1 MEEKQ
6 RKELIKKI
14 IEEQD
19 IVALYTYDG
28 FNKSLGIMQEYSKGI
43 LYSGLKKFIL
53 QNSEMLKKFTTKNL
67 YTLLASTYDESEKQI
82 INEQIAERLEK
93 EDFFCEDIDSEVFL
107 HPIHTYDSY
116 GKIDKDVRNKINIEL
131 EKQLKELGK
140 EYEIIDKNIKNYPDA
155 ANFLKYYK
163 DGIFNN
169 DKIAMINK
177 FIEKDSKALE
187 YMNFGIFKDNIFEI
201 GSEFCEYI
209 SKFPTI
215 SYQLIF
221 LEEKSPEIFKKIS
234 ERFKNY
240 NDIKEN
246 LDEIEVLITYCARNA
261 FDLKEKNIK
270 IEDLLECAY
279 RNSNEFKLINV
290 ECGEDYKK
298 RLNQE
303 LDKQYT
309 NAKDIKEKLNIY
321 MNKKYSLS
329 LSGAKDLLKDFGTDI
344 ENLELSEET
353 KKLFLELGEIV
364 NLEDEKEI
372 DRLFK
377 ENEMTYSTIQV
388 KKIKNEIAKEC
399 AKDFSKEF
407 NNTDEKI
414 KNKIKNN
421 ENVANIEYKG
431 KKIPCVKL
439 KGNFNFL
446 VHSTDAEF
454 VNTKNSVENFAEDW
468 SSGKDKKNHIIS
480 TTYINQDFLG
490 MAPVAK
496 NGVRYAFSNLEKSKL
511 KLMGVTD
518 LNTYSNSFAYNSV
531 KRQYMSSKTLVYNSR
546 RVYSEFGI
554 EREGTIPDYVVICD
568 DDLPEVIENSYKSAS
583 QFEIPIIYINKAE
596 IEKEQIKNLEDMLGK
611 FRNTK
616 DTEVLHKLINTYETN
631 MAGWLLNR
639 SDEIQDDKSHTAN
652 VDNTRFKEDFK
663 QIQSQIEDTV
673 KEYFKESKENKISDN
688 KISEVISILLDE
700 IELYEGC
707 EETKPISK
715 TRVSFNVQELLQE
728 ANKTL
733 DDIGKS
739 ELKVD
744 MDAKMTSKQYKK
756 KIQEFV
762 KNALNGE
769 ELITTEYKKD
779 TEKII
784 NTLKEKSKFQETQKN

>member
-19 IVALYTYDG
+19 IVALYTYDD

-309 NAKDIKEKLNIY
+309 NAKDIKEKVNIY

-377 ENEMTYSTIQV
+377 ENKMTYSTIQV
-388 KKIKNEIAKEC
+388 RKIKNEIAKEC

-439 KGNFNFL
+439 KENFNLL

-518 LNTYSNSFAYNSV
+518 LNTYSNSFAYDSV

-688 KISEVISILLDE
+688 KISEIISILLDE

-715 TRVSFNVQELLQE
+715 TSVSFNVQELLQE

-744 MDAKMTSKQYKK
+744 LDAKMTSKQYKK

-769 ELITTEYKKD
+769 ELITTEYKND

-784 NTLKEKSKFQETQKN
+784 NTLKEKSKFQATQKN

>member
-67 YTLLASTYDESEKQI
+67 YTLLASTYDESEKQM
-82 INEQIAERLEK
+82 INEQIAERLKK
-93 EDFFCEDIDSEVFL
+93 EEFFCEDIDSEVFL

-303 LDKQYT
+303 LDKQYA

-329 LSGAKDLLKDFGTDI
+329 LSGAKDLLKDFGTDL

-439 KGNFNFL
+439 KENFNLL

-518 LNTYSNSFAYNSV
+518 LNTYSNSFAYDSV

-611 FRNTK
+611 FQNTK

-688 KISEVISILLDE
+688 KISEIISILLDE

-769 ELITTEYKKD
+769 ELITTEYKND

>member
-28 FNKSLGIMQEYSKGI
+28 FNKSLGIMQEYSNGI
-43 LYSGLKKFIL
+43 LYSELKKFIL

-93 EDFFCEDIDSEVFL
+93 EDFFCEDIDSEAFL
-107 HPIHTYDSY
+107 HPIHTYNSY
-116 GKIDKDVRNKINIEL
+116 GKIDKDVRNKINIKL

-399 AKDFSKEF
+399 AKDFSKDF

>member
-67 YTLLASTYDESEKQI
+67 YTLLASTYDESEKQM
-82 INEQIAERLEK
+82 INEQIAERLKK
-93 EDFFCEDIDSEVFL
+93 EEFFCEDIDSEVFL
-107 HPIHTYDSY
+107 HPIHTYNSY
-116 GKIDKDVRNKINIEL
+116 GKIDKDVRNKINIKL

-140 EYEIIDKNIKNYPDA
+140 EYEIIYKNIKNYPDA

-261 FDLKEKNIK
+261 FNLKEKNIE

-303 LDKQYT
+303 LNKKYK

-353 KKLFLELGEIV
+353 KKIFLELGKIV

-439 KGNFNFL
+439 KENFNLL

-518 LNTYSNSFAYNSV
+518 LNTYSNSFAYDSA

-568 DDLPEVIENSYKSAS
+568 DDLPDVIENSYKSAS

-611 FRNTK
+611 FQNTK

-715 TRVSFNVQELLQE
+715 TRVSFNAQELLQE

-733 DDIGKS
+733 DDIGRR

-744 MDAKMTSKQYKK
+744 LDAKMTSKQYKM
-756 KIQEFV
+756 KIQKFV

-769 ELITTEYKKD
+769 ELITTEYKND

>member
-67 YTLLASTYDESEKQI
+67 YTLLASTYDESEKQM
-82 INEQIAERLEK
+82 INEQIAERLKK
-93 EDFFCEDIDSEVFL
+93 EEFFCEDIDSEVFL

-270 IEDLLECAY
+270 IEDFLECAY

-439 KGNFNFL
+439 KENFNLL

-518 LNTYSNSFAYNSV
+518 LNTYSNSFAYDSV
-531 KRQYMSSKTLVYNSR
+531 KRQYMSSKTLVYNLR

-568 DDLPEVIENSYKSAS
+568 DDLPEVIENSYKAAS

-688 KISEVISILLDE
+688 KISEIISILLDE

-744 MDAKMTSKQYKK
+744 LDAKMTSKQYKK

-769 ELITTEYKKD
+769 ELITTEYKND

-784 NTLKEKSKFQETQKN
+784 NTLKEKSKFQEMQKN

>member
-67 YTLLASTYDESEKQI
+67 YTLLASTYDESEKQM
-82 INEQIAERLEK
+82 INEQIAERLKK
-93 EDFFCEDIDSEVFL
+93 EEFFCEDIDSEVFL

-261 FDLKEKNIK
+261 FDLKEKNIE

-290 ECGEDYKK
+290 ECGEGYKK

-421 ENVANIEYKG
+421 ENLANIEYKG

-439 KGNFNFL
+439 KENFNLL

-518 LNTYSNSFAYNSV
+518 LNTYSNSFAYDSV

-568 DDLPEVIENSYKSAS
+568 DDLPEVIENSYKAAS

-744 MDAKMTSKQYKK
+744 LDAKMTSKQYKK

-769 ELITTEYKKD
+769 ELITTEYKND

-784 NTLKEKSKFQETQKN
+784 NTLKEKSKFQEMQKN

>member
-28 FNKSLGIMQEYSKGI
+28 FNKSLGIMQEYSNGI
-43 LYSGLKKFIL
+43 LYSELKKFIL

-163 DGIFNN
+163 NGIFNN

-240 NDIKEN
+240 NEIKEN

-431 KKIPCVKL
+431 KKIQCVKL
-439 KGNFNFL
+439 KENFNLL

-518 LNTYSNSFAYNSV
+518 LNTYSNSFAYDSV

-611 FRNTK
+611 FQNTK
-616 DTEVLHKLINTYETN
+616 DIEVLHKLINTYETN

-673 KEYFKESKENKISDN
+673 KEYFKESKENKTSDN

-733 DDIGKS
+733 DDIGRR

-744 MDAKMTSKQYKK
+744 LDAKMTSKQYKK

-769 ELITTEYKKD
+769 ELITTEYKND

>member
-28 FNKSLGIMQEYSKGI
+28 FNKSLGIMQEYSNGI
-43 LYSGLKKFIL
+43 LYSELKKFIL

-93 EDFFCEDIDSEVFL
+93 EDFFCEDIDSEAFL
-107 HPIHTYDSY
+107 HPIHTYNSY
-116 GKIDKDVRNKINIEL
+116 GKIDKDVRNKINIKL

-377 ENEMTYSTIQV
+377 ENEMTYSTIQG

>member
-82 INEQIAERLEK
+82 INEQIAERLKK
-93 EDFFCEDIDSEVFL
+93 EEFFCEDIDSEAFL
-107 HPIHTYDSY
+107 HPIHTYNSY
-116 GKIDKDVRNKINIEL
+116 GKIDKDVRNKINIKL

-140 EYEIIDKNIKNYPDA
+140 EYEIIYKNIKNYPDA

-261 FDLKEKNIK
+261 FNLKEKNIE

-303 LDKQYT
+303 LNKKYK

-353 KKLFLELGEIV
+353 KKIFLELGEIV

-439 KGNFNFL
+439 KENFNLL

-518 LNTYSNSFAYNSV
+518 LNTYSNSFAYDSA

-715 TRVSFNVQELLQE
+715 TRVSFNAQELLQE

-733 DDIGKS
+733 DDIGRR

-744 MDAKMTSKQYKK
+744 LDAKMTSKQYKM
-756 KIQEFV
+756 KIQKFV

-769 ELITTEYKKD
+769 ELITTEYKND

>member
-28 FNKSLGIMQEYSKGI
+28 FNKSLGIMQEYSNGI
-43 LYSGLKKFIL
+43 LYSELKKFIL

-67 YTLLASTYDESEKQI
+67 YTLLASTYDESEKQM
-82 INEQIAERLEK
+82 INEQIAERLKK
-93 EDFFCEDIDSEVFL
+93 EEFFCEDIDSEAFL
-107 HPIHTYDSY
+107 HPIHTYNSY
-116 GKIDKDVRNKINIEL
+116 GKIDKDVRNKINIKL

-140 EYEIIDKNIKNYPDA
+140 EYEIIYKNIKNYPDA

-240 NDIKEN
+240 NEIKEN

-329 LSGAKDLLKDFGTDI
+329 LSRAKDLLKDFGTDI
-344 ENLELSEET
+344 ENLDLSEET

-439 KGNFNFL
+439 KENFNLL

-518 LNTYSNSFAYNSV
+518 LNTYSNSFAYDSV

-663 QIQSQIEDTV
+663 QIKSQIEDTV

-744 MDAKMTSKQYKK
+744 MDAKMTSKQYKM
-756 KIQEFV
+756 KIQKFV

-769 ELITTEYKKD
+769 ELITTEYKND

>member
-28 FNKSLGIMQEYSKGI
+28 FNKSLGIMQEYSNGI
-43 LYSGLKKFIL
+43 LYSELKKFIL

-303 LDKQYT
+303 LDKQYA

-353 KKLFLELGEIV
+353 KKLFLEIGEIV

-414 KNKIKNN
+414 KNKIKDN

-439 KGNFNFL
+439 KENFNLL

-518 LNTYSNSFAYNSV
+518 LNTYSNSFAYDSV

-611 FRNTK
+611 FQNTK
-616 DTEVLHKLINTYETN
+616 DIEVLHKLINTYETN

-673 KEYFKESKENKISDN
+673 KEYFKESKENKTSDN

-744 MDAKMTSKQYKK
+744 LDAKMTSKQYKM

-769 ELITTEYKKD
+769 ELITTEYKND

-784 NTLKEKSKFQETQKN
+784 NTLKEKSKFQEMQKN

>member
-177 FIEKDSKALE
+177 FIEKDSKVLE

-377 ENEMTYSTIQV
+377 ENKMTYSTIQV

-439 KGNFNFL
+439 KENFNLL

-518 LNTYSNSFAYNSV
+518 LNTYSNSFAYDSV

-596 IEKEQIKNLEDMLGK
+596 VEKEQIKNLEDMLGK
-611 FRNTK
+611 FQNTK
-616 DTEVLHKLINTYETN
+616 NTEVLHKLINTYETN

-673 KEYFKESKENKISDN
+673 KEYFKESKENKTSDN

-744 MDAKMTSKQYKK
+744 LDAKMTSKQYKK

-769 ELITTEYKKD
+769 ELITTEYKND

>member
-28 FNKSLGIMQEYSKGI
+28 FNKSLGIMQEYSNGI

-67 YTLLASTYDESEKQI
+67 YTLLASTYDESEKKM
-82 INEQIAERLEK
+82 INEQIAERLKK
-93 EDFFCEDIDSEVFL
+93 EEFFCEDIDSEAFL
-107 HPIHTYDSY
+107 HPIHTYNSY
-116 GKIDKDVRNKINIEL
+116 GKIDKDVRNKINIKL

-240 NDIKEN
+240 NEIKEN

-439 KGNFNFL
+439 KENFNLL

-518 LNTYSNSFAYNSV
+518 LNTYSNSFAYDSV

-568 DDLPEVIENSYKSAS
+568 DDLPEVIENSYKAAS

-744 MDAKMTSKQYKK
+744 LDAKMTSKQYKK

-769 ELITTEYKKD
+769 ELITTEYKND

>member
-67 YTLLASTYDESEKQI
+67 YTLLASTYDESEKQM
-82 INEQIAERLEK
+82 INEQIAERLKK
-93 EDFFCEDIDSEVFL
+93 EEFFCEDIDSEAFL
-107 HPIHTYDSY
+107 HPIHTYNSY
-116 GKIDKDVRNKINIEL
+116 GKIDKDVRNKINIKL

-140 EYEIIDKNIKNYPDA
+140 EYEIIYKNIKNYPDA

-261 FDLKEKNIK
+261 FNLKEKNIE

-303 LDKQYT
+303 LNKKYK

-353 KKLFLELGEIV
+353 KKIFLELGEIV

-439 KGNFNFL
+439 KENFNLL

-518 LNTYSNSFAYNSV
+518 LNTYSNSFAYDSA

-568 DDLPEVIENSYKSAS
+568 DDLPDVIENSYKAAS

-611 FRNTK
+611 FQNTK

-715 TRVSFNVQELLQE
+715 TRVSFNAQELLQE

-733 DDIGKS
+733 DDIGRR

-744 MDAKMTSKQYKK
+744 LDAKMTSKQYKM
-756 KIQEFV
+756 KIQKFV

-769 ELITTEYKKD
+769 KLITTEYKND

>member
-67 YTLLASTYDESEKQI
+67 YTLLASTYDESEKQM
-82 INEQIAERLEK
+82 INEQIAERLKK
-93 EDFFCEDIDSEVFL
+93 EEFFCEDIDSEAFL
-107 HPIHTYDSY
+107 HPIHTYNSY
-116 GKIDKDVRNKINIEL
+116 GKIDKDVRNKINIKL

-140 EYEIIDKNIKNYPDA
+140 EYEIIYKNIKNYPDA

-261 FDLKEKNIK
+261 FNLKEKNIE

-303 LDKQYT
+303 LNKKYK

-329 LSGAKDLLKDFGTDI
+329 LSGAKDLLNDFGTDI

-353 KKLFLELGEIV
+353 KKIFLELGEIV

-439 KGNFNFL
+439 KENFNLL

-518 LNTYSNSFAYNSV
+518 LNTYSNSFAYDSA

-700 IELYEGC
+700 IELYKGC
-707 EETKPISK
+707 EEIKPISK
-715 TRVSFNVQELLQE
+715 TRVSFNAQELLQE

-733 DDIGKS
+733 DDIGRR

-744 MDAKMTSKQYKK
+744 LDAKMTSKQYKM
-756 KIQEFV
+756 KIQKFV

-769 ELITTEYKKD
+769 ELITTEYKND

>member
-82 INEQIAERLEK
+82 INEQIAERLKK
-93 EDFFCEDIDSEVFL
+93 EEFFCEDIDSEAFL
-107 HPIHTYDSY
+107 HPIHTYNSY
-116 GKIDKDVRNKINIEL
+116 GKIDKDVRNKINIKL

-140 EYEIIDKNIKNYPDA
+140 EYEIIYKNIKNYPDA

-187 YMNFGIFKDNIFEI
+187 YINFGIFKDKIFEI

-261 FDLKEKNIK
+261 FNLKEKNIE

-303 LDKQYT
+303 LNKKYK

-353 KKLFLELGEIV
+353 KKIFLELGEIV
-364 NLEDEKEI
+364 NLEDEKES

-439 KGNFNFL
+439 KENFNLL

-518 LNTYSNSFAYNSV
+518 LNTYSNSFAYDSA

-715 TRVSFNVQELLQE
+715 TRVSFNAQELLQE

-733 DDIGKS
+733 DDIGRR

-744 MDAKMTSKQYKK
+744 LDAKMTSKQYKM
-756 KIQEFV
+756 KIQKFV

-769 ELITTEYKKD
+769 ELITTEYKND

>member
-1 MEEKQ
+1 MEEKK

-67 YTLLASTYDESEKQI
+67 YTLLASTYDESEKQM
-82 INEQIAERLEK
+82 INEQIAERLKK
-93 EDFFCEDIDSEVFL
+93 EEFFCEDIDSEAFL
-107 HPIHTYDSY
+107 HPIHTYNSY
-116 GKIDKDVRNKINIEL
+116 GKIDKDARNKINIKL

-140 EYEIIDKNIKNYPDA
+140 EYEIIYKNIKNYPDA

-261 FDLKEKNIK
+261 FNLKEKNIE

-303 LDKQYT
+303 LNKKYK

-353 KKLFLELGEIV
+353 KKIFLELGEIV

-439 KGNFNFL
+439 KENFNLL

-454 VNTKNSVENFAEDW
+454 VNTKNSVKNFAEDW

-480 TTYINQDFLG
+480 TSYINQDFLG

-518 LNTYSNSFAYNSV
+518 LNTYSNSFAYDSA

-554 EREGTIPDYVVICD
+554 EREGTIPDYAVICD
-568 DDLPEVIENSYKSAS
+568 DDLPDVIENSYKAAS

-707 EETKPISK
+707 EKTKPISK
-715 TRVSFNVQELLQE
+715 TRVSFNAQELLQE

-744 MDAKMTSKQYKK
+744 LDAKMTSKQYKM
-756 KIQEFV
+756 KIQKFV

-769 ELITTEYKKD
+769 ELITTEYKND

>member
-28 FNKSLGIMQEYSKGI
+28 FNKSLGIMQEYSNGI

-67 YTLLASTYDESEKQI
+67 YTLLASTYDESEKKM
-82 INEQIAERLEK
+82 INEQIAERLKK
-93 EDFFCEDIDSEVFL
+93 EEFFCEDIDSEAFL
-107 HPIHTYDSY
+107 HPIHTYNSY
-116 GKIDKDVRNKINIEL
+116 GKIDKDVRNKINIKL

-240 NDIKEN
+240 NEIKEN

-407 NNTDEKI
+407 NNTDGKI

-439 KGNFNFL
+439 KENFNLL

-518 LNTYSNSFAYNSV
+518 LNTYSNSFAYDSV

-568 DDLPEVIENSYKSAS
+568 DDLPEVIENSYKAAS

-769 ELITTEYKKD
+769 ELITTEYKND

>member
-28 FNKSLGIMQEYSKGI
+28 FNKSLGIMQEYSNGI
-43 LYSGLKKFIL
+43 LYSELKKFIL

-93 EDFFCEDIDSEVFL
+93 EDFFCEDIDSEAFL
-107 HPIHTYDSY
+107 HPIHTYNSY
-116 GKIDKDVRNKINIEL
+116 GKIDKDVRNKINIKL

-784 NTLKEKSKFQETQKN
+784 NALKEKSKFQETQKN

>member
-28 FNKSLGIMQEYSKGI
+28 FNKSLGIMQEYSNGI
-43 LYSGLKKFIL
+43 LYSELKKFIL

-67 YTLLASTYDESEKQI
+67 YTLLASTYDESEKQM
-82 INEQIAERLEK
+82 INEQIAERLKK
-93 EDFFCEDIDSEVFL
+93 EEFFCEDIDSEVFL

-261 FDLKEKNIK
+261 FDLKEKNIE

-290 ECGEDYKK
+290 ECGEGYKK

-431 KKIPCVKL
+431 KKIQCVKL
-439 KGNFNFL
+439 KENFNLL

-518 LNTYSNSFAYNSV
+518 LNTYSNSFAYDSV

-568 DDLPEVIENSYKSAS
+568 DDLPEVIENSYKAAS

-596 IEKEQIKNLEDMLGK
+596 IEKEQIKNLEDMLGN

-707 EETKPISK
+707 EKTKPISK

-744 MDAKMTSKQYKK
+744 LDAKMTSKQYKK

-769 ELITTEYKKD
+769 ELITTEYKND

-784 NTLKEKSKFQETQKN
+784 NTLKEKSEFQEMQKN